1 MSDTTRRFGTRLL
14 APQNVISVLVGVA
27 VFLAG
32 LRLWDTTFGV
42 AASALAA
49 ALLSGLVWLIW
60 WFAKGPPA
68 AAKALE
74 TTHLGDVPP
83 ASSAAPTLLD
93 ATSRVSAHYRD
104 LVAAIQG
111 HTTGQVLLVSS
122 SGSHAGQSSVPLNLA
137 VAATQLG
144 LRAVLIDG
152 DLAGDGLSRYS
163 SSGNEVGL
171 TDVARGD
178 ASLAEASQMWDIGD
192 GSLLPVV
199 TAGSG
204 DETGDV
210 PLDGLDLAAAFDAIG
225 ERADLVLI
233 DAPSITSNPSTGL
246 LAAHADGSI
255 LIIDNVATA
264 RALTEI
270 REGLDEAGAPV
281 IGYISEVRPGVAGS
295 VWMRMLKRSAA
306 AFALIALVYLGFTGF
321 LLWSS
326 WNGVSRQALDT
337 DAARQLV
344 DSIPAPP
351 LLVDQGE
358 IPLED
363 VVVAEP
369 TPMVGYR
376 SFLLVGTDET
386 AGIADVVMLA
396 VLPADGSV
404 PFVVSL
410 PRDLYVPNRC
420 TSGYTRINATLH
432 GCGEINGPTF
442 LSLAVE
448 DFTGISVDHFA
459 LFDFGGFADIIDS
472 VGGVE
477 ICVEHDRRDW
487 RADLDIK
494 AGCTSADGATALAWV
509 RSRHPQDYI
518 DGRWRTVAG
527 SSDLLRIEHQQEVLL
542 QLLAKLNNFDSPTDL
557 ARKVDELSAA
567 FTLDEGLG
575 IGEAISLAWG
585 LRGLD
590 IGSVNRLEI
599 PVVYSTTHEGQLVL
613 RATMPFDEILAEL
626 YPGLLDAA
634 GANDRSASG

>member
-1 MSDTTRRFGTRLL
+1 MSDTTRRLGARLL

-32 LRLWDTTFGV
+32 LRLWDTTAGV
-42 AASALAA
+42 AVSALAA
-49 ALLSGLVWLIW
+49 ALLSGLVWVIW

-68 AAKALE
+68 AAKALD
-74 TTHLGDVPP
+74 TTHLGEVPP

-93 ATSRVSAHYRD
+93 AASPASARYRD
-104 LVAAIQG
+104 LVATMQA
-111 HTTGQVLLVSS
+111 HTTGQVLLVTS
-122 SGSHAGQSSVPLNLA
+122 SGSHARQSSVPLNLA

-144 LRAVLIDG
+144 RRTVLIDG

-163 SSGNEVGL
+163 SSGNDVGL
-171 TDVARGD
+171 TDVASGE
-178 ASLAEASQMWDIGD
+178 ATLAAASQMWDIGD

-199 TAGSG
+199 TVGSG
-204 DETGDV
+204 YETSDV
-210 PLDGLDLAAAFDAIG
+210 PLDGLDLAAAFDVIG

-255 LIIDNVATA
+255 LVIDNTATTTV
-264 RALTEI
+264 LTEI
-270 REGLDEAGAPV
+270 RDGLHEAGAPV

-306 AFALIALVYLGFTGF
+306 AFALIALVYSGFTGV

-337 DAARQLV
+337 EAAREMAEAL
-344 DSIPAPP
+344 PAPP
-351 LLVDQGE
+351 LLVDEGE
-358 IPLED
+358 LPLED

-369 TPMVGYR
+369 TPMEGYR
-376 SFLLVGTDET
+376 SFLLVGTDEA
-386 AGIADVVMLA
+386 AGIADVVMLT
-396 VLPADGSV
+396 VLPADGSE

-448 DFTGISVDHFA
+448 DFTGIAVDHFA
-459 LFDFGGFADIIDS
+459 LFDFNGFSDIIDS

-487 RADLDIK
+487 RAQLDIK

-509 RSRHPQDYI
+509 RSRHPQEYV
-518 DGRWRTVAG
+518 DGRWTTVAG
-527 SSDLLRIEHQQEVLL
+527 SSDLSRIEHQQEVLL
-542 QLLAKLNNFDSPTDL
+542 QLIAKLNNFDSPTDL
-557 ARKVDELSAA
+557 ARKVNGLSAA

-575 IGEAISLAWG
+575 IGEAITLAWG

-590 IGSVNRLEI
+590 LSSVNRLEI
-599 PVVYSTTHEGQLVL
+599 PVVYSTTQQGQLVL
-613 RATMPFDEILAEL
+613 RATMPFDEILADL
-626 YPGLLDAA
+626 YPGLIDAA
-634 GANDRSASG
+634 GAGVSRS

>member
-1 MSDTTRRFGTRLL
+1 MSDTTRRLGARLL

-32 LRLWDTTFGV
+32 LRLWDTTAGV
-42 AASALAA
+42 AVSAFAA
-49 ALLSGLVWLIW
+49 ALLSGLVWVIW

-68 AAKALE
+68 AAKALD
-74 TTHLGDVPP
+74 TTHLGEVPP

-93 ATSRVSAHYRD
+93 AASPASARYRD
-104 LVAAIQG
+104 LVATMQA
-111 HTTGQVLLVSS
+111 HTTGQVLLVTS
-122 SGSHAGQSSVPLNLA
+122 SGSHARQSSVPLNLA

-144 LRAVLIDG
+144 RRTVLIDG

-163 SSGNEVGL
+163 SSGNDVGL
-171 TDVARGD
+171 TDVASGE
-178 ASLAEASQMWDIGD
+178 ATLAAASQMWDIGD

-199 TAGSG
+199 TVGSG
-204 DETGDV
+204 YETSDV
-210 PLDGLDLAAAFDAIG
+210 PLDGLDLAAAFDVIG

-255 LIIDNVATA
+255 LVIDNTATTTV
-264 RALTEI
+264 LTEI
-270 REGLDEAGAPV
+270 RDGLHEAGAPV

-306 AFALIALVYLGFTGF
+306 AFALIALVYSGFTGV

-337 DAARQLV
+337 EAAREMAEAL
-344 DSIPAPP
+344 PAPP
-351 LLVDQGE
+351 LLVDEGE
-358 IPLED
+358 LPLED

-369 TPMVGYR
+369 TPMEGYR
-376 SFLLVGTDET
+376 SFLLVGTDEA
-386 AGIADVVMLA
+386 AGIADVVMLT
-396 VLPADGSV
+396 VLPADGSE

-448 DFTGISVDHFA
+448 DFTGIAVDHFA
-459 LFDFGGFADIIDS
+459 LFDFNGFSDIIDS

-487 RADLDIK
+487 RAQLDIK

-509 RSRHPQDYI
+509 RSRHPQEYV
-518 DGRWRTVAG
+518 DGRWTTVAG
-527 SSDLLRIEHQQEVLL
+527 SSDLSRIEHQQEVLL
-542 QLLAKLNNFDSPTDL
+542 QLIAKLNNFDSPTDL
-557 ARKVDELSAA
+557 ARKVNGLSAA

-575 IGEAISLAWG
+575 IGEAITLAWG

-590 IGSVNRLEI
+590 LSSVNRLEI
-599 PVVYSTTHEGQLVL
+599 PVVYSTTQQGQLVL
-613 RATMPFDEILAEL
+613 RATMPFDEILADL
-626 YPGLLDAA
+626 YPGLIDAA
-634 GANDRSASG
+634 GAGVSRS

>member
-1 MSDTTRRFGTRLL
+1 MSDTTRRLGARLL

-32 LRLWDTTFGV
+32 LRLWDTTAGV
-42 AASALAA
+42 AVSAFAA
-49 ALLSGLVWLIW
+49 ALLSGLVWVIW

-68 AAKALE
+68 AAKALD
-74 TTHLGDVPP
+74 TTHLGEVPP

-93 ATSRVSAHYRD
+93 AASPASARYRD
-104 LVAAIQG
+104 LVATMQA
-111 HTTGQVLLVSS
+111 HTTGQVLLVTS
-122 SGSHAGQSSVPLNLA
+122 SGSHARQSSVPLNLA

-144 LRAVLIDG
+144 RRTVLIDG

-163 SSGNEVGL
+163 SSGNDVGL
-171 TDVARGD
+171 TDVASGE
-178 ASLAEASQMWDIGD
+178 ATLAAASQMWDIGD

-199 TAGSG
+199 TVGSG
-204 DETGDV
+204 YETSDV
-210 PLDGLDLAAAFDAIG
+210 PLDGLDLAAAFDVIG

-255 LIIDNVATA
+255 LVIDNTATTTV
-264 RALTEI
+264 LTEI
-270 REGLDEAGAPV
+270 RDGLHEAGAPV

-306 AFALIALVYLGFTGF
+306 AFALIALVYSGFTGV

-326 WNGVSRQALDT
+326 WNGVSRQALDPE
-337 DAARQLV
+337 AAREMAEAL
-344 DSIPAPP
+344 PAPP
-351 LLVDQGE
+351 LLVDEGE
-358 IPLED
+358 LPLED

-369 TPMVGYR
+369 TPMEGYR
-376 SFLLVGTDET
+376 SFLLVGTDEA
-386 AGIADVVMLA
+386 AGIADVVMLT
-396 VLPADGSV
+396 VLPADGSE

-448 DFTGISVDHFA
+448 DFTGIAVDHFA
-459 LFDFGGFADIIDS
+459 LFDFNGFSDIIDS

-487 RADLDIK
+487 RAQLDIK

-509 RSRHPQDYI
+509 RSRHPQEYV
-518 DGRWRTVAG
+518 DGRWTTVAG
-527 SSDLLRIEHQQEVLL
+527 SSDLSRIEHQQEVLL
-542 QLLAKLNNFDSPTDL
+542 QLIAKLNNFDSPTDL
-557 ARKVDELSAA
+557 ARKVNGLSAA

-575 IGEAISLAWG
+575 IGEAITLAWG

-590 IGSVNRLEI
+590 LSSVNRLEI
-599 PVVYSTTHEGQLVL
+599 PVVYSTTQQGQLVL
-613 RATMPFDEILAEL
+613 RATMPFDEILADL
-626 YPGLLDAA
+626 YPGLIDAA
-634 GANDRSASG
+634 GAGVSRS

>member
-1 MSDTTRRFGTRLL
+1 MSDTTRRLGARLL

-32 LRLWDTTFGV
+32 LRLWDTTAGV
-42 AASALAA
+42 AVSAFAA
-49 ALLSGLVWLIW
+49 ALLSGLVWVIW

-68 AAKALE
+68 AAKALD
-74 TTHLGDVPP
+74 TTHLGEVPP

-93 ATSRVSAHYRD
+93 AASPASARYRD
-104 LVAAIQG
+104 LVATMQA
-111 HTTGQVLLVSS
+111 HTTGQVLLVTS
-122 SGSHAGQSSVPLNLA
+122 SGSHARQSSVPLNLA

-144 LRAVLIDG
+144 RRTVLIDG

-163 SSGNEVGL
+163 SSGNDVGL
-171 TDVARGD
+171 TDVASGE
-178 ASLAEASQMWDIGD
+178 ATLAAASQMWDIGD

-199 TAGSG
+199 TVGSG
-204 DETGDV
+204 YETSDV
-210 PLDGLDLAAAFDAIG
+210 PLDGLDLAAAFDVIG

-255 LIIDNVATA
+255 LVIDNTATTTV
-264 RALTEI
+264 LTEI
-270 REGLDEAGAPV
+270 RDGLHEAGAPV

-306 AFALIALVYLGFTGF
+306 AFALIALVYSGFTGV

-337 DAARQLV
+337 EAAREMAEAL
-344 DSIPAPP
+344 PAPP
-351 LLVDQGE
+351 LLVDEGE
-358 IPLED
+358 LPLED

-369 TPMVGYR
+369 TPMEGYR
-376 SFLLVGTDET
+376 SFLLVGTDEA
-386 AGIADVVMLA
+386 AGIADVVMLT
-396 VLPADGSV
+396 VLPADGSE

-448 DFTGISVDHFA
+448 DFTGIAVDHFA
-459 LFDFGGFADIIDS
+459 LFDFTGFSDIIDS

-487 RADLDIK
+487 RAQLDIK

-509 RSRHPQDYI
+509 RSRHPQEYV
-518 DGRWRTVAG
+518 DGRWTTVAG
-527 SSDLLRIEHQQEVLL
+527 SSDLSRIEHQQEVLL
-542 QLLAKLNNFDSPTDL
+542 QLIAKLNNFDSPTDL
-557 ARKVDELSAA
+557 ARKVNGLSAA

-575 IGEAISLAWG
+575 IGEAITLAWG

-590 IGSVNRLEI
+590 LSSVNRLEI
-599 PVVYSTTHEGQLVL
+599 PVVYSTTQQGQLVL
-613 RATMPFDEILAEL
+613 RATMPFDEILADL
-626 YPGLLDAA
+626 YPGLIDAA
-634 GANDRSASG
+634 GAGVSRS